1 MLDSA
6 WARRFAREWI
16 DAWNAGDLEKIL
28 AHCAEDF
35 EMSSPLVLERL
46 GAPDGKVRGKPALR
60 AYWQPSLAMR
70 PALRLELIDVLAGV
84 DSVTL
89 YYRNVG
95 RRVVAETLWFDAAG
109 RALRGAVHWSVSAQ
123 D

>member
-1 MLDSA
+1 MIDPA

-28 AHCAEDF
+28 AHYADDF
-35 EMSSPLVLERL
+35 EMSSPLVVERL
-46 GAPDGKVRGKPALR
+46 GAPDGKVRGKRELR
-60 AYWQPSLAMR
+60 AYWQPSLAAR
-70 PALRLELIDVLAGV
+70 PALRFELIDVLAGV

-109 RALRGAVHWSVSAQ
+109 KALRGAAHWSVRAQ
-123 D
+123 G